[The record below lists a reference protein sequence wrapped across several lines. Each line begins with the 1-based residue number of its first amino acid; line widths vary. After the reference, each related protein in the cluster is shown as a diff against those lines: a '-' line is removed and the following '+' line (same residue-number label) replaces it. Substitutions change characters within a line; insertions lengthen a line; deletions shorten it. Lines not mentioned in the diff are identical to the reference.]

1 MATLPAAPDACTFDS
16 LGLFTHGQFRC
27 YQNSNPC
34 LNLFTHGEFP
44 RAGVVAVIDKPGRSD
59 VGVGNAGRRKVYKP
73 EVIRVCDIGEAIAIT
88 LLLDDDDDWW

>member
-27 YQNSNPC
+27 YQNANPC

-44 RAGVVAVIDKPGRSD
+44 RAGVVAVIGGPGGSEA
-59 VGVGNAGRRKVYKP
+59 GVGNAGRKRQQV
-73 EVIRVCDIGEAIAIT
+73 EVIRVCDIDEAIAIS
-88 LLLDDDDDWW
+88 LLMDDDDDWW